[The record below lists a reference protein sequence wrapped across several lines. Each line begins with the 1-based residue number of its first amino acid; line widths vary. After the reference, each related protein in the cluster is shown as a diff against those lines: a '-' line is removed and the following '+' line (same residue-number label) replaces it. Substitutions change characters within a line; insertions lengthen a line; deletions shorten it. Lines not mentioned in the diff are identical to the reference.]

1 MSKKLFNKLCNHIE
15 GFDGATW
22 FKSEKYLKGIFN
34 PQHPDQ
40 THQFNNIFFAHAY
53 NTGAIISGE
62 VKLAVTLQ
70 FLGES
75 LYMDLVLLFE
85 SSFNHTHKIA
95 KYVVQNWLIHE
106 SFYLINSVA
115 YCQDDEKMLDAAV
128 QFARALKG
136 VINGC
141 IGALDG
147 WVVRIKKPSHL
158 DGVEK
163 PNFFAIFF
171 FTVKRGILL

>member
-1 MSKKLFNKLCNHIE
+1 MLPGL
-15 GFDGATW
+15 GT
-22 FKSEKYLKGIFN
+22 KSIWRVFLIN
-34 PQHPDQ
+34 SIQ
-40 THQFNNIFFAHAY
+40 TKFTNAIIYSLPMRIVQ
-53 NTGAIISGE
+53 GGGIISGE

-163 PNFFAIFF
+163 PNFFCQFF
-171 FTVKRGILL
+171 FLQSKGYFAIDVKVIVNKN